1 MPQKQKSII
10 SLSAIPNTVFS
21 VVLIVGLGAVAGLWA
36 FEIFKTD
43 KKLLV
48 INESCENDVMQKND
62 VVDGEYFGNEFIQV
76 KLLQKNA
83 TVKSPILIS
92 GKANVFEGNVR
103 VRIKDENEN
112 ILADTFI
119 TASGAYDKLYPFE
132 KEISYTAPVSQS
144 GIIEVFE
151 ENMKDGSEINK
162 VIIPVV
168 FEDYIDISDWKVYRN
183 EEYGFEVKYPNDWAI
198 SDHSSGLLVL
208 KNTQEKINSAQSFF
222 VINIKENY
230 EINPETSD
238 ITMEKINLD
247 GRLGYKYFYQEG
259 AGISEIVLIQS
270 GRDTLELSSD
280 YFASNGSNFND
291 RKIAI
296 QGVINPILST
306 FKFIEKDETQKIK
319 LYYYNSNY
327 DPKFDCL
334 SDAVLPVEREILITN
349 TPIQDTI
356 NLLIKGEI
364 TEQEKLAGFFSEF
377 PNPEFKLLGASLEDK
392 TLTLSFTEV
401 PSFTTGGSCRTNLL
415 AAQIIKTAEQFEE
428 VEKVKFGS
436 IELFQP

>member
-36 FEIFKTD
+36 FEIFETD

-132 KEISYTAPVSQS
+132 KEIGYNLPTFQNGV
-144 GIIEVFE
+144 IEVFE

-168 FEDYIDISDWKVYRN
+168 FEDYAD
-183 EEYGFEVKYPNDWAI
+183 
-198 SDHSSGLLVL
+198 L
-208 KNTQEKINSAQSFF
+208 
-222 VINIKENY
+222 
-230 EINPETSD
+230 
-238 ITMEKINLD
+238 
-247 GRLGYKYFYQEG
+247 
-259 AGISEIVLIQS
+259 
-270 GRDTLELSSD
+270 
-280 YFASNGSNFND
+280 
-291 RKIAI
+291 
-296 QGVINPILST
+296 PI
-306 FKFIEKDETQKIK
+306 
-319 LYYYNSNY
+319 
-327 DPKFDCL
+327 
-334 SDAVLPVEREILITN
+334 
-349 TPIQDTI
+349 
-356 NLLIKGEI
+356 
-364 TEQEKLAGFFSEF
+364 
-377 PNPEFKLLGASLEDK
+377 
-392 TLTLSFTEV
+392 
-401 PSFTTGGSCRTNLL
+401 
-415 AAQIIKTAEQFEE
+415 
-428 VEKVKFGS
+428 
-436 IELFQP
+436 